1 MSLSQVSWWLMV
13 VGALNW
19 GLTAFGMNLVAMLF
33 GSIPMV
39 EMVVYVL
46 VGLAGVYSVLNHF
59 EIV

>member
-1 MSLSQVSWWLMV
+1 MALKEISWWLMV

-19 GLTAFGMNLVAMLF
+19 GLTAFGMNLVNMLF
-33 GSIPMV
+33 GSMPVV

-46 VGLAGVYSVLNHF
+46 VGLAGLYALLAKF